1 MLFSTILQSSPHIK
15 AGKLRAVAVS
25 TRTRSRALPEVPTMV
40 ESGLPNYV
48 VAGWYGVLA
57 PAKTPRPIIDRLNR
71 EMVRIL
77 HLPEV
82 VERLAAD
89 GSEPVGN
96 TPEEFGAHIRAE
108 IEAVTGPIPHFA
120 RGGGCA
126 RCRGSGFA
134 GRLGV
139 FELLVPDE
147 NFIVA
152 VSRGA
157 TLQELT
163 TVVRQSGQ
171 RNMRMDGFEKIRD
184 GQTTFEEVV
193 LATAS

>member
-1 MLFSTILQSSPHIK
+1 V
-15 AGKLRAVAVS
+15 AAVI
-25 TRTRSRALPEVPTMV
+25 R
-40 ESGLPNYV
+40 
-48 VAGWYGVLA
+48 GVLA
-57 PAKTPRPIIDRLNR
+57 QRLVRRICPHCR
-71 EMVRIL
+71 E
-77 HLPEV
+77 HFEPE
-82 VERLAAD
+82 
-89 GSEPVGN
+89 
-96 TPEEFGAHIRAE
+96 AHIRAE